1 MKNEIEFKFGDYA
14 IIEQKRHGVPNE
26 MFVHKVVGQL
36 RSNTWVDVPVMVPA
50 TETLH
55 GEMEDICLC
64 ICCGIDETE
73 VRRYRVK
80 DMRRHSPVSLVA
92 DEKRGSTI
100 TLQAVN
106 ELIASL
112 ESAGELSI
120 RETKVM
126 ALAKAYQQLAA
137 ENVALALEN
146 VAMKQIVDSVTN
158 LDNEP
163 QYHDE
168 GMGCGLEDR
177 GITDRY
183 DACRYGWDEAMERI
197 YGEVIP
203 CADELDFSAT
213 DAYLAGIKAE
223 AKSHDLNAFISHYSA
238 ELDNHIANGGD
249 QFDERAVRLRGVIV
263 GARMFREKL
272 RDEEKALALREGSDK

>member
-1 MKNEIEFKFGDYA
+1 M
-14 IIEQKRHGVPNE
+14 
-26 MFVHKVVGQL
+26 
-36 RSNTWVDVPVMVPA
+36 
-50 TETLH
+50 
-55 GEMEDICLC
+55 
-64 ICCGIDETE
+64 
-73 VRRYRVK
+73 
-80 DMRRHSPVSLVA
+80 
-92 DEKRGSTI
+92 TI

-106 ELIASL
+106 ELIQSL

-120 RETKVM
+120 REQKFLK
-126 ALAKAYQQLAA
+126 LAKAFNQLAA
-137 ENVALALEN
+137 ENVE
-146 VAMKQIVDSVTN
+146 MKQIIDSVTN

-213 DAYLAGIKAE
+213 DRIVAGIKAE
-223 AKSHDLNAFISHYSA
+223 AKSHDLNAFISHCSA

-272 RDEEKALALREGSDK
+272 RDEEKALALREGADK

>member
-1 MKNEIEFKFGDYA
+1 M
-14 IIEQKRHGVPNE
+14 
-26 MFVHKVVGQL
+26 
-36 RSNTWVDVPVMVPA
+36 
-50 TETLH
+50 
-55 GEMEDICLC
+55 
-64 ICCGIDETE
+64 
-73 VRRYRVK
+73 
-80 DMRRHSPVSLVA
+80 
-92 DEKRGSTI
+92 

-112 ESAGELSI
+112 ESAGEPSI
-120 RETKVM
+120 REQKFLK
-126 ALAKAYQQLAA
+126 LAKAFKQLAA
-137 ENVALALEN
+137 ENVE
-146 VAMKQIVDSVTN
+146 MKQIIDSVTN

-213 DAYLAGIKAE
+213 DRIVAGIKADGRAEGINFAASRLAAAFNHGFVDKPMAEVGDVVRMILTAKEDLANDPVLAADGLSGEYAEKSLAEWE
-223 AKSHDLNAFISHYSA
+223 A
-238 ELDNHIANGGD
+238 E
-249 QFDERAVRLRGVIV
+249 
-263 GARMFREKL
+263 
-272 RDEEKALALREGSDK
+272 LREGADK

>member
-1 MKNEIEFKFGDYA
+1 M
-14 IIEQKRHGVPNE
+14 
-26 MFVHKVVGQL
+26 
-36 RSNTWVDVPVMVPA
+36 
-50 TETLH
+50 
-55 GEMEDICLC
+55 
-64 ICCGIDETE
+64 
-73 VRRYRVK
+73 
-80 DMRRHSPVSLVA
+80 
-92 DEKRGSTI
+92 

-120 RETKVM
+120 KETKVM

-146 VAMKQIVDSVTN
+146 VAMKKIVDSVTN

-163 QYHDE
+163 QYHAE

-197 YGEVIP
+197 YGDVIP
-203 CADELDFSAT
+203 CAEEMDFSAT
-213 DAYLAGIKAE
+213 DRIVAGIKAE
-223 AKSHDLNAFISHYSA
+223 GRAEGINFAASRLAAAFNHGFVDKPMAEVFDVVRMNLTAKEDLANDPVLAADGLSGEYAEKSLAEWEA
-238 ELDNHIANGGD
+238 EL
-249 QFDERAVRLRGVIV
+249 
-263 GARMFREKL
+263 RE
-272 RDEEKALALREGSDK
+272 EADKC

>member
-1 MKNEIEFKFGDYA
+1 M
-14 IIEQKRHGVPNE
+14 
-26 MFVHKVVGQL
+26 
-36 RSNTWVDVPVMVPA
+36 
-50 TETLH
+50 
-55 GEMEDICLC
+55 
-64 ICCGIDETE
+64 
-73 VRRYRVK
+73 
-80 DMRRHSPVSLVA
+80 
-92 DEKRGSTI
+92 TI

-120 RETKVM
+120 REQKFLK
-126 ALAKAYQQLAA
+126 LANAFKQLAA
-137 ENVALALEN
+137 ENVA
-146 VAMKQIVDSVTN
+146 MKQIIDSVTN

-213 DAYLAGIKAE
+213 DAYLAGIKAHGRAEGINFAASRLAAAFNHGFVDKPMAEVGDVVRMILDAKADLANSQIPAEDGLSGEYAEKSLAEWE
-223 AKSHDLNAFISHYSA
+223 A
-238 ELDNHIANGGD
+238 E
-249 QFDERAVRLRGVIV
+249 
-263 GARMFREKL
+263 
-272 RDEEKALALREGSDK
+272 LREGADK

>member
-1 MKNEIEFKFGDYA
+1 M
-14 IIEQKRHGVPNE
+14 
-26 MFVHKVVGQL
+26 
-36 RSNTWVDVPVMVPA
+36 
-50 TETLH
+50 
-55 GEMEDICLC
+55 
-64 ICCGIDETE
+64 
-73 VRRYRVK
+73 
-80 DMRRHSPVSLVA
+80 
-92 DEKRGSTI
+92 TI

-120 RETKVM
+120 REQKFLK
-126 ALAKAYQQLAA
+126 LAKAFKQLAS
-137 ENVALALEN
+137 EN
-146 VAMKQIVDSVTN
+146 VAMKQIIDSVTN

-213 DAYLAGIKAE
+213 DAYLAWIKADGVE
-223 AKSHDLNAFISHYSA
+223 EWVSSRGCRW
-238 ELDNHIANGGD
+238 NGTT
-249 QFDERAVRLRGVIV
+249 
-263 GARMFREKL
+263 
-272 RDEEKALALREGSDK
+272 EKALKFAKQLRDGGK

>member
-1 MKNEIEFKFGDYA
+1 M
-14 IIEQKRHGVPNE
+14 
-26 MFVHKVVGQL
+26 
-36 RSNTWVDVPVMVPA
+36 
-50 TETLH
+50 
-55 GEMEDICLC
+55 
-64 ICCGIDETE
+64 
-73 VRRYRVK
+73 
-80 DMRRHSPVSLVA
+80 
-92 DEKRGSTI
+92 TI
-100 TLQAVN
+100 TLQTVN
-106 ELIASL
+106 ELIQSL

-120 RETKVM
+120 REQKFLK
-126 ALAKAYQQLAA
+126 LAKAYQQLAA

-213 DAYLAGIKAE
+213 DRIVVGIKADGRAEGINFAAGRLAAAFNHGFVDKPMAEVFDVVRMILTAKEDLANDPVLAADGLSGEYAEKSLAEWE
-223 AKSHDLNAFISHYSA
+223 A
-238 ELDNHIANGGD
+238 
-249 QFDERAVRLRGVIV
+249 Q
-263 GARMFREKL
+263 
-272 RDEEKALALREGSDK
+272 LREEADK